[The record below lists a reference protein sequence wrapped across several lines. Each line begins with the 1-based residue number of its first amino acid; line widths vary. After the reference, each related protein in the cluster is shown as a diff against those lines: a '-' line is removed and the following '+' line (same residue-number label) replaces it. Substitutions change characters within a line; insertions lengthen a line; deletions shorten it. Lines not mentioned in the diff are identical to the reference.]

1 MAFCAIIAASARS
14 DQDIRERFYGN
25 LSLNSS
31 SPNSDEGSIAK
42 IFDRV
47 LEKEFSEN
55 DQPEGTISL
64 LLQHQLCEEFV
75 V

>member
-55 DQPEGTISL
+55 DQPEGPLSL
-64 LLQHQLCEEFV
+64 VRQHQLCEE
-75 V
+75 